1 MILSEQFICYSFAT
15 RFAKDGST
23 KIQINVSD
31 LFRNVQAVRKQ
42 KKFGE
47 ENKKEKLQAKE
58 NKMRNTNREMKNEKS
73 TIDVL
78 VGYKSNLSEWALHLT
93 SK

>member
-1 MILSEQFICYSFAT
+1 MKRIFESNCVIEVVFMILSEQFICYSFAT
-15 RFAKDGST
+15 RSAKDGST

-31 LFRNVQAVRKQ
+31 LFRNVQAVRKE

-58 NKMRNTNREMKNEKS
+58 NKMRNTNREMKNEYE
-73 TIDVL
+73 I
-78 VGYKSNLSEWALHLT
+78 
-93 SK
+93 